1 MSGVARVFTPP
12 VPSNPVSTMIPI
24 HELLSRIRWD
34 EAFGNAEFVIGYYDR
49 MQDAVVKVSL
59 KELFFEKDD
68 HFDFELIDDMGV
80 THTIPLHRIKDVYR
94 NDVLIWHRD
103 R

>member
-1 MSGVARVFTPP
+1 
-12 VPSNPVSTMIPI
+12 MIPI

-34 EAFGNAEFVIGYYDR
+34 DEFGNADFVIGYYDR
-49 MQDAVVKVSL
+49 VENDVIQVPL

-80 THTIPLHRIKDVYR
+80 TRTIPLHRIKDVYR
-94 NDVLIWHRD
+94 NGVLIWHRD
-103 R
+103 H